1 MSRIRDALKKAD
13 KERGRLLT
21 RNPDLGF
28 MVGMPERKNHAIARN
43 VLGAI
48 VVLVFIGAGWRLLN
62 HDSETENHVIVSRKV
77 PPISSV
83 RANFIVED
91 RAFAKKLNVS
101 YQKQIESVEETAQE
115 RTQVEVKPSRAETS
129 PTTGADEAARQESTE
144 IEIVKK
150 SPQSPIKND
159 AAQTVLTTYV
169 VRPGDNLSRIAG
181 YDFIYGDR
189 NLWKKIYEA
198 NKDKLKSP
206 DKVVVGQK
214 LIIPTLDR
222 IATEPETKDATMN

>member
-13 KERGRLLT
+13 KERSRLLT

-28 MVGMPERKNHAIARN
+28 MVGMPERKNHTIVRN
-43 VLGAI
+43 VLGVM
-48 VVLVFIGAGWRLLN
+48 VVLVFIGAGWKLLN

-91 RAFAKKLNVS
+91 RDFAKKLNVS
-101 YQKQIESVEETAQE
+101 YQKQIESVEETARE
-115 RTQVEVKPSRAETS
+115 RTRVEVKPSRAEAS
-129 PTTGADEAARQESTE
+129 PARGADETARQEST
-144 IEIVKK
+144 EIVKK

-159 AAQTVLTTYV
+159 AAQKVLTTYV

-189 NLWKKIYEA
+189 NLWEKIYEA
-198 NKDKLKSP
+198 NKNKLKSP

-214 LIIPTLDR
+214 LIIPILDR

>member
-13 KERGRLLT
+13 KERSRLLT

-28 MVGMPERKNHAIARN
+28 MVGMPERKNHTIARN
-43 VLGAI
+43 VLGVI

-62 HDSETENHVIVSRKV
+62 HDSETENNVIVGQKV
-77 PPISSV
+77 SPISSV
-83 RANFIVED
+83 RANFIIED
-91 RAFAKKLNVS
+91 REFAKKLNVN

-115 RTQVEVKPSRAETS
+115 RTRIEVKPSRAEAS
-129 PTTGADEAARQESTE
+129 HATGADEAARQESTE
-144 IEIVKK
+144 IVKK
-150 SPQSPIKND
+150 SPQSPIEND
-159 AAQTVLTTYV
+159 AAQTGLTTYV

-181 YDFIYGDR
+181 YDFVYGDR

-222 IATEPETKDATMN
+222 IATEPEIKDAAMN

>member
-13 KERGRLLT
+13 KERSRLLT

-43 VLGAI
+43 ILGVI
-48 VVLVFIGAGWRLLN
+48 IVLVFIGAGWRLLN
-62 HDSETENHVIVSRKV
+62 HDSETENHVIVSQKV

-83 RANFIVED
+83 RANFIVD
-91 RAFAKKLNVS
+91 DHAFAKKLSVN

-115 RTQVEVKPSRAETS
+115 RIQVEVS
-129 PTTGADEAARQESTE
+129 PATGADEAARQESTE

-150 SPQSPIKND
+150 SPQGPIEND
-159 AAQTVLTTYV
+159 AAQTGLTTYV

-181 YDFIYGDR
+181 YDFVYGDR

-198 NKDKLKSP
+198 NKDKLRSP